1 MRAADEKLDERILT
15 KSEKTMKEL
24 KESKISLHQWQ
35 ELCVAGVLERN
46 KMQAIINLNPFVQ
59 DIRTRVEE
67 KNKIQNRIKKIF
79 NK

>member
-1 MRAADEKLDERILT
+1 
-15 KSEKTMKEL
+15 MKEL